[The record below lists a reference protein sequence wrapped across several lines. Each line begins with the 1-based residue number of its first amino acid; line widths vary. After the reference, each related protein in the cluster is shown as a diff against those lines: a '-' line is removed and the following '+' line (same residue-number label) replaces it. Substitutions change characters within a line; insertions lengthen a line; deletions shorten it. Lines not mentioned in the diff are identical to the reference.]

1 MAVAITH
8 RGTTVAITRPAITAA
23 IIIIA
28 GMSAITT
35 DTITAR
41 LALTNGLVCSR

>member
-1 MAVAITH
+1 MAVATTH
-8 RGTTVAITRPAITAA
+8 RGTTAAITAA
-23 IIIIA
+23 IIIG